1 MESTIFEFLRTSDN
15 QCAFIF
21 KHQCRGTSHVYIQS
35 GQETNAALET
45 GDDSRVY
52 TQLPSIIAT
61 ASDAENSPV
70 QATHII
76 SRQDA
81 LLVQSMKRVK
91 HLFRTESSTSSRNN
105 DFEETSSRC
114 KHAFF
119 NNLSSSSCLR
129 AVFSSAANSTAVCR
143 TEECRIDS
151 SRVLRVHFS
160 AYGSLNSAIAH

>member
-21 KHQCRGTSHVYIQS
+21 IEHQCRGTSHVYIQS
-35 GQETNAALET
+35 GQETNAAVET
-45 GDDSRVY
+45 GDDNRVY
-52 TQLPSIIAT
+52 TQSPSIIAT
-61 ASDAENSPV
+61 ASDAENSPA

-81 LLVQSMKRVK
+81 LPVQSMKW
-91 HLFRTESSTSSRNN
+91 SSTSSRNN
-105 DFEETSSRC
+105 DFEETSSCC

-151 SRVLRVHFS
+151 SRVLQVHFS
-160 AYGSLNSAIAH
+160 AYGSLNSATAH

>member
-21 KHQCRGTSHVYIQS
+21 IEHQCRGTNHVYIQS

-52 TQLPSIIAT
+52 TQSPSIIAT
-61 ASDAENSPV
+61 ASDAENSPA

-81 LLVQSMKRVK
+81 LPVQSMKRVK
-91 HLFRTESSTSSRNN
+91 HLNN